1 MNTEEDMYHISDIKR
16 FLRCERL
23 YFYGKDENSVFK
35 PYLRADANT
44 VDLLKELFDITE
56 CYEGVR
62 NDPADRVLSEL
73 NNFEW
78 FIHPRFMDGQ
88 MRLNVPLMHKK
99 GDLFD
104 LYFVYYGT
112 SVKDVDAL
120 TYRITLKVLKRHG
133 LKVDRIYLIHLNGD
147 YVNEGKLEAKKL
159 FVIEDRF
166 KKKKLI
172 DIASE
177 VDVDYEGYISQME
190 SFDPANSKAKK
201 CRSCKL
207 YGLCEYY
214 GRCFPEEKE
223 EEDDSI
229 LTLVASRNK
238 NRMYDQGIR
247 QLKQADPSLVEGSRI
262 QYAQIMAS
270 KNGGLFI
277 DRYALMNWLDKI
289 SERPISFIDFE
300 WDRYLIPIYEK
311 MKPMDVVC
319 FEFALYYIDDKGHME
334 HRTFVGTGDCRR
346 EFVEA
351 LIDYLPASGPILAY
365 NAQGAEC
372 LRLEE
377 LASIYPEYSEK
388 LHQIISRF
396 FDLAVPFL
404 DGLVYDIRM
413 KGNYT
418 LKQLVDICS
427 DYSYKDL
434 DIYDGMEAVFNWRN
448 IEKQDSD
455 EGEKIVENLKEYC
468 SLDAYGLFLVYR
480 WLIKLIVESK

>member
-1 MNTEEDMYHISDIKR
+1 MNTEVDMYHISDIKR

-112 SVKDVDAL
+112 FVKDVDAL

-270 KNGGLFI
+270 KT
-277 DRYALMNWLDKI
+277 A
-289 SERPISFIDFE
+289 
-300 WDRYLIPIYEK
+300 
-311 MKPMDVVC
+311 VC
-319 FEFALYYIDDKGHME
+319 SSTAMH
-334 HRTFVGTGDCRR
+334 
-346 EFVEA
+346 
-351 LIDYLPASGPILAY
+351 
-365 NAQGAEC
+365 
-372 LRLEE
+372 
-377 LASIYPEYSEK
+377 
-388 LHQIISRF
+388 
-396 FDLAVPFL
+396 
-404 DGLVYDIRM
+404 
-413 KGNYT
+413 
-418 LKQLVDICS
+418 
-427 DYSYKDL
+427 
-434 DIYDGMEAVFNWRN
+434 
-448 IEKQDSD
+448 
-455 EGEKIVENLKEYC
+455 
-468 SLDAYGLFLVYR
+468 
-480 WLIKLIVESK
+480 